1 MEFKTASPGDLE
13 KLNHI
18 NPTPSPTPYPT
29 TRTDMNGDGVPDRFE
44 THPTPHLTG
53 GFGAGGNNETL
64 SMKQA
69 EKIVEELNK
78 IMTLCKTKIEQKD
91 TEFINKLSKV
101 WEDKNATEFIQK
113 HKKSMDSLMEGLNKN
128 DNIFVNAVRDITAAY
143 AKAGGMAL
151 SLAAQAV
158 HLGIVLPIE
167 IIKEF
172 FGDGNGD
179 DFGFKDPDKGADQVL
194 DAFEELST
202 AIEKTASDAVNQIRS
217 INAFGNTRVQLN
229 LASSAGEIVNIVKT
243 NIQENKKMI
252 KEYVDQ
258 TAAGYKSVGSN
269 AEGAAKISSN

>member
-1 MEFKTASPGDLE
+1 MA
-13 KLNHI
+13 
-18 NPTPSPTPYPT
+18 
-29 TRTDMNGDGVPDRFE
+29 
-44 THPTPHLTG
+44 
-53 GFGAGGNNETL
+53 NETL

-69 EKIVEELNK
+69 DKIVEELNK

-113 HKKSMDSLMEGLNKN
+113 HKQSMDRLMEGLNKN
-128 DNIFVNAVRDITAAY
+128 DNIFVNTVRDITAAY

-151 SLAAQAV
+151 ALAAEAV
-158 HLGIVLPIE
+158 KLGVTLPVE

-179 DFGFKDPDKGADQVL
+179 DFGFKDPEKGADQVL
-194 DAFEELST
+194 DAFNDLAS
-202 AIEKTASDAVNQIRS
+202 AIEKTASDAVNQIKG

-229 LASSAGEIVNIVKT
+229 LAASAGEIVNIVKV
-243 NIQENKKMI
+243 NIEENKKMV

-258 TAAGYKSVGSN
+258 TAQGYKSVGSN